1 MKILALSDTEAKSL
15 YDYYR
20 PGRLK
25 GYDLILACGDL
36 RVDYLEFLVT
46 MASCPLLYVHGNHDE
61 GWRREPEGCI
71 CIDDRVYEYRGIRIL
86 GLGGA
91 YRYREGRWLFT
102 ERQMKRRILRL
113 SLALRRSGG
122 FDILLTHAPAR
133 GLNDFDSLSH
143 RGFECFRT
151 LLEKYR
157 PKFFIHGH
165 VHRSYG
171 KDIPKICCFGE
182 TTVVNAWE
190 YCVIDTEESG
200 MQEEDRHFVNTNE

>member
-20 PGRLK
+20 PGKLK

-61 GWRREPEGCI
+61 SWQREPEGCI
-71 CIDDRVYEYRGIRIL
+71 CVDDRVYEYRGLRIL

-102 ERQMKRRILRL
+102 ERQMKCRICRL
-113 SLALRRSGG
+113 SLALRRSRG

-133 GLNDFDSLSH
+133 GINDFDSLSH

-157 PKFFIHGH
+157 PQYFIHGH

-171 KDIPKICCFGE
+171 KDLPKVCRFGE

-190 YCVIDTEESG
+190 YCVIDTEEKAP
-200 MQEEDRHFVNTNE
+200 EETGDP

>member
-1 MKILALSDTEAKSL
+1 MRILALADTEAKRF

-20 PGRLK
+20 PGMLRD
-25 GYDLILACGDL
+25 YDLILACGDL
-36 RVDYLEFLVT
+36 RVEYLEFLVT
-46 MASCPLLYVHGNHDE
+46 MARCPLLYVHGNHDDHYD
-61 GWRREPEGCI
+61 REPGGCI
-71 CIDDRVYEYRGIRIL
+71 CVDDKVYTCKGLRIV
-86 GLGGA
+86 GLGGSYK
-91 YRYREGRWLFT
+91 YRVGKYLYT

-122 FDILLTHAPAR
+122 FDVLLTHAPAR
-133 GLNDFDSLSH
+133 GLNDLDSLSH

-157 PKFFIHGH
+157 PRWFIHGH

-171 KDIPKICCFGE
+171 KEIPKICRLGE

-190 YCVIDTEESG
+190 YCVIDTEEPEEKSG
-200 MQEEDRHFVNTNE
+200 SRP

>member
-1 MKILALSDTEAKSL
+1 MRILALADTEAKRF

-20 PGRLK
+20 PGMLRD
-25 GYDLILACGDL
+25 YDLILACGDL
-36 RVDYLEFLVT
+36 RVEYLEFLVT
-46 MASCPLLYVHGNHDE
+46 MARCPLLYVHGNHDE

-71 CIDDRVYEYRGIRIL
+71 CIDDRVYEYRGLRIL

-91 YRYREGRWLFT
+91 YRYREGRYLYT

-122 FDILLTHAPAR
+122 FDVLLTHAPAR
-133 GLNDFDSLSH
+133 GLNDLDSLSH

-157 PKFFIHGH
+157 PRWFIHGH

-171 KDIPKICCFGE
+171 KDIPKICLLGE

-190 YCVIDTEESG
+190 YCVIDTEEPEEKSG
-200 MQEEDRHFVNTNE
+200 SRP